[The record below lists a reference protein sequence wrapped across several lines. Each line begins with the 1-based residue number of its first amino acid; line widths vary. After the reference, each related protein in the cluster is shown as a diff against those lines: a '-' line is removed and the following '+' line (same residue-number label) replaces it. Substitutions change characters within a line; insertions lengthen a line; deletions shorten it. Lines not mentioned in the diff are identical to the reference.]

1 MKLMEIEI
9 EDSFC
14 AQKQVQSLKII
25 FQIID
30 EQKKKLQKYESAKT
44 ELEIIRRVRSIAN
57 EIYSGCEVINQM
69 LIAIYRNDDRYRG
82 TQLKRGFN
90 DNFKEVYNASVK
102 RSKELNGIY
111 KDKFV
116 FSFFNSAKIWF
127 IEVHDIRTQ
136 ETHYEVGKIEK
147 NEGKVFYINGNRNG
161 TSKQLYTNPSNEI
174 KIEIDEFLR
183 LVDGFLETED
193 KIASLVKDVCK

>member
-1 MKLMEIEI
+1 MEIEI

-30 EQKKKLQKYESAKT
+30 DQKKKLQKYKSVKT

-102 RSKELNGIY
+102 HSKELNGIY

-116 FSFFNSAKIWF
+116 FSFFDSAKLWF
-127 IEVHDIRTQ
+127 IKVHDIRTQ

-147 NEGKVFYINGNRNG
+147 SEGKVFYINGNRNG
-161 TSKQLYTNPSNEI
+161 ASKQLYTNPSNET

-183 LVDGFLETED
+183 LVDVFLETED
-193 KIASLVKDVCK
+193 KIAGLVKDVCK

>member
-1 MKLMEIEI
+1 MEIEI

-30 EQKKKLQKYESAKT
+30 DQKKKLQKYESAKT

-82 TQLKRGFN
+82 TQLKRGLYYATPKCN
-90 DNFKEVYNASVK
+90 KVQCKSV
-102 RSKELNGIY
+102 
-111 KDKFV
+111 
-116 FSFFNSAKIWF
+116 
-127 IEVHDIRTQ
+127 T
-136 ETHYEVGKIEK
+136 
-147 NEGKVFYINGNRNG
+147 
-161 TSKQLYTNPSNEI
+161 P
-174 KIEIDEFLR
+174 
-183 LVDGFLETED
+183 
-193 KIASLVKDVCK
+193 

>member
-1 MKLMEIEI
+1 M
-9 EDSFC
+9 
-14 AQKQVQSLKII
+14 QSLKII
-25 FQIID
+25 FQIIND
-30 EQKKKLQKYESAKT
+30 QKKKLQKYESVKT

-102 RSKELNGIY
+102 HSKELNGIY
-111 KDKFV
+111 KDEFV
-116 FSFFNSAKIWF
+116 FSFFDSAKLWF
-127 IEVHDIRTQ
+127 IKVHDIRTQ

-147 NEGKVFYINGNRNG
+147 SEGKVFYINGNRNG
-161 TSKQLYTNPSNEI
+161 ASKQLYTNPSNET

-183 LVDGFLETED
+183 LVDVFLETED
-193 KIASLVKDVCK
+193 KIAGLVKNVCK

>member
-1 MKLMEIEI
+1 MKLMEIEVG
-9 EDSFC
+9 DSFC
-14 AQKQVQSLKII
+14 ARKQVQSLKII

-30 EQKKKLQKYESAKT
+30 DQKKKLQKYESEKT
-44 ELEIIRRVRSIAN
+44 ELEIIKMVRSISS

-90 DNFKEVYNASVK
+90 DNFKVIYNASVK
-102 RSKELNGIY
+102 RSKGLNGIY

-116 FSFFNSAKIWF
+116 FSFFNSAKMWF
-127 IEVHDIRTQ
+127 IEIHDIRTQ

-147 NEGKVFYINGNRNG
+147 SEGKVLYINGNRSG

-174 KIEIDEFLR
+174 RIEIEEFLR
-183 LVDGFLETED
+183 LVDVFLETED
-193 KIASLVKDVCK
+193 KIVSLIKDICK